1 MKSSL
6 THFTAVP
13 MGKLMITV
21 MLAFAEY
28 ERDIIVERTQTGKA
42 VARANGK
49 RVDGRPKKFKPEQ
62 IAHALEM
69 LEDGRSYTE
78 VEKLNGISKS
88 TLIRAVRKK
97 KMERAIK
104 APAPF
109 TFSPKPPVFVSI
121 SLQYAGIRPAFFD
134 YGVKCSIS

>member
-1 MKSSL
+1 MNSVSHLKSSL

-78 VEKLNGISKS
+78 VEKLTGISKS

-97 KMERAIK
+97 KMERDE
-104 APAPF
+104 
-109 TFSPKPPVFVSI
+109 
-121 SLQYAGIRPAFFD
+121 GN
-134 YGVKCSIS
+134 

>member
-1 MKSSL
+1 
-6 THFTAVP
+6 

-78 VEKLNGISKS
+78 VEKLTGISKS

-97 KMERAIK
+97 KMERDEGNRS
-104 APAPF
+104 PRPF
-109 TFSPKPPVFVSI
+109 YVFISI
-121 SLQYAGIRPAFFD
+121 FLQYAGIRPVFFD

>member
-1 MKSSL
+1 
-6 THFTAVP
+6 

-49 RVDGRPKKFKPEQ
+49 RVGGRPKKFKPEQ

-78 VEKLNGISKS
+78 VEKLTGISKS

-97 KMERAIK
+97 KMERD
-104 APAPF
+104 
-109 TFSPKPPVFVSI
+109 V
-121 SLQYAGIRPAFFD
+121 GN
-134 YGVKCSIS
+134 